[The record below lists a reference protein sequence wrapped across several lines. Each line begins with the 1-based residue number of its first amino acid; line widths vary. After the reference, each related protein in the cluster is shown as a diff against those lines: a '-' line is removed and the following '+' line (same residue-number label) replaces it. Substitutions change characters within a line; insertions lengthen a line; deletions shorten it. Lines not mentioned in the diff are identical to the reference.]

1 MNSGIPST
9 EKHRAD
15 SIKDYYCEYN
25 TKSENA
31 QTMEELGIENPAHQF
46 YHLNKFS
53 YVQSV
58 RDDYG

>member
-15 SIKDYYCEYN
+15 SIRDYYCEYN
-25 TKSENA
+25 TKSEIA
-31 QTMEELGIENPAHQF
+31 QTMEDLGIENPAHKF

-53 YVQSV
+53 YV
-58 RDDYG
+58 